1 MLEEL
6 ANSMIDETVSELKQ
20 KAKKAMHGAEI
31 KTQKKLMQMIEK
43 DMLENYYAGYSPMYY
58 RRTFQLDKSVT
69 PKTRLNESQ
78 REISLDLGIDFY
90 PDAMSHNPK
99 PQFLNFSPS
108 NIPADE
114 GIIFENFLAGI
125 HPNAIG
131 SSGTTP
137 VQKAAE
143 KAIDDFIDNELIP
156 YIENISL

>member
-31 KTQKKLMQMIEK
+31 KTQKKLMQIIEK

-78 REISLDLGIDFY
+78 KEKVQAKTMARQRKKNRSSTPF
-90 PDAMSHNPK
+90 
-99 PQFLNFSPS
+99 
-108 NIPADE
+108 
-114 GIIFENFLAGI
+114 
-125 HPNAIG
+125 AIEDILH
-131 SSGTTP
+131 
-137 VQKAAE
+137 Q
-143 KAIDDFIDNELIP
+143 
-156 YIENISL
+156 